1 MSDNGSDKE
10 REFFVIGAKTYLAVD
25 DAMAQFRRIV
35 QDQCTTLVST
45 RLDEINRACETAWK
59 LKGNHHR

>member
-45 RLDEINRACETAWK
+45 RLDEINRACEMD
-59 LKGNHHR
+59 